1 MKRFFTE
8 LYAYREMLKSLVR
21 KDLKTRYKG
30 SFLGFLWTFINP
42 LMQLAI
48 YALIFPF
55 LMRVEEKNYAMFLF
69 VALLPWL
76 FFSTSLQSSTD
87 CIVENYNLVKKIY
100 FPRQVLPLSVATG
113 GLVNY
118 IYGLLVVLVGLL
130 IAGIPLTWNILYL
143 PLLLLILYVTV
154 SGFCL
159 MFSALNVYIRDL
171 EHIVNIVTM
180 AWFYATPIVYPLTML
195 PPWLQKILLLNP
207 MTPLVQGFRN
217 VIYYG
222 LSPEW
227 GQIGIAAIE
236 AVVIFTAGVLIFNK
250 LEPGFAE
257 EI

>member
-1 MKRFFTE
+1 MKRFFVE
-8 LYAYREMLKSLVR
+8 LYQYREMLKCLVR

-69 VALLPWL
+69 VALLPWI
-76 FFSTSLQSSTD
+76 FFSTSLQTSTE

-118 IYGLLVVLVGLL
+118 IYGLAVVLVGLL
-130 IAGIPLTWNILYL
+130 IARISLTWNILYL
-143 PLLLLILYVTV
+143 PLLLLILYVAV

-159 MFSALNVYIRDL
+159 MFSAMNVYIRDL

-180 AWFYATPIVYPLTML
+180 AWFYATPIVYPIQML
-195 PPWLQKILLLNP
+195 PEWLQNLLLLNP
-207 MTPLVQGFRN
+207 MTPLVLGFRN

-222 LSPEW
+222 TPPNFF
-227 GQIGIAAIE
+227 QIGVAALE
-236 AVVIFTAGVLIFNK
+236 AIVIFVAGVLIFNK

>member
-1 MKRFFTE
+1 MKRFFNE

-76 FFSTSLQSSTD
+76 FFSTSLQTSTD

-118 IYGLLVVLVGLL
+118 IYGLLVVLVGLI
-130 IAGIPLTWNILYL
+130 IARIPLTWNILFL

-159 MFSALNVYIRDL
+159 MFSAMNVYIRDL

-195 PPWLQKILLLNP
+195 PDWLQNILLLNP

-222 LSPEW
+222 TAPNWMEL
-227 GQIGIAAIE
+227 GIAAIE
-236 AVVIFTAGVLIFNK
+236 AAIIFTAGVFIFHK

>member
-30 SFLGFLWTFINP
+30 SVLGFLWTFINP

-76 FFSTSLQSSTD
+76 FFSTSLQTSTE

-100 FPRQVLPLSVATG
+100 FPRQVLPLSVATA

-118 IYGLLVVLVGLL
+118 LYGLLVVL
-130 IAGIPLTWNILYL
+130 AGMLVARMHLTWNFLYL
-143 PLLLLILYVTV
+143 PLLLVILYMTV

-195 PPWLQKILLLNP
+195 PNWLQKILLLNP
-207 MTPLVQGFRN
+207 MTPLVEGVRD

-222 LSPEW
+222 CSPQWEH
-227 GQIGIAAIE
+227 IGIAAIE
-236 AVVIFTAGVLIFNK
+236 SLLIFIVGILIFNK

>member
-1 MKRFFTE
+1 MKRFFCE

-42 LMQLAI
+42 LMQLTI
-48 YALIFPF
+48 YALIFPY
-55 LMRVEEKNYAMFLF
+55 LMRMNEKNYAMFLF
-69 VALLPWL
+69 VALLPWI
-76 FFSTSLQSSTD
+76 FFSTSLQVSTD

-118 IYGLLVVLVGLL
+118 IYGLLVVLAGLL
-130 IAGIPLTWNILYL
+130 IARIPLTWNIFYL
-143 PLLLLILYVTV
+143 PILLLILYVTV

-159 MFSALNVYIRDL
+159 MFSAMNVYIRDL

-195 PPWLQKILLLNP
+195 PDFLQKILLLNP

-222 LSPEW
+222 VAPNWNELC
-227 GQIGIAAIE
+227 IASVEAI
-236 AVVIFTAGVLIFNK
+236 VIFVAGVLIFNR

>member
-8 LYAYREMLKSLVR
+8 LYQYREMLKSLVR

-69 VALLPWL
+69 VALLPWI
-76 FFSTSLQSSTD
+76 FFSSSLQTSTD

-118 IYGLLVVLVGLL
+118 IYGLAVVLVGLL
-130 IAGIPLTWNILYL
+130 LARIPLTWNLLYL
-143 PLLLLILYVTV
+143 PLLLLILYGAVA
-154 SGFCL
+154 GFCL
-159 MFSALNVYIRDL
+159 MFSAMNVYIRDL
-171 EHIVNIVTM
+171 EHIVNLVTM
-180 AWFYATPIVYPLTML
+180 AWFYATPIVYPITML
-195 PPWLQKILLLNP
+195 PDWLQKLLLLNP
-207 MTPLVQGFRN
+207 MTPLVLGFRN

-222 LSPEW
+222 TPPDFF
-227 GQIGIAAIE
+227 QIGIAVAE

>member
-30 SFLGFLWTFINP
+30 SVLGFLWTFINP

-76 FFSTSLQSSTD
+76 FFSTSLQTSTE

-100 FPRQVLPLSVATG
+100 FPRQVLPLSVATAG
-113 GLVNY
+113 FVNY
-118 IYGLLVVLVGLL
+118 LYGLLVVLAGML
-130 IAGIPLTWNILYL
+130 IARMHLTWNFLYL
-143 PLLLLILYVTV
+143 PLLLVILYVTV

-159 MFSALNVYIRDL
+159 MFSAMNVYIRDL

-180 AWFYATPIVYPLTML
+180 AWFYATPIVYPLNML
-195 PPWLQKILLLNP
+195 PEWLQKILLFNP
-207 MTPLVQGFRN
+207 MTPLVEGVRD

-222 LSPEW
+222 SSPQWEH
-227 GQIGIAAIE
+227 IGIAAIE
-236 AVVIFTAGVLIFNK
+236 SLVIFIAGVWIFNK

>member
-1 MKRFFTE
+1 MKRFFSE
-8 LYAYREMLKSLVR
+8 LYAYREMLKSLVQ

-76 FFSTSLQSSTD
+76 FFSTSLQTSTD

-118 IYGLLVVLVGLL
+118 IYGLIVVLVGLL
-130 IAGIPLTWNILYL
+130 IAGIPLTWNILFL
-143 PLLLLILYVTV
+143 PLLLLILYITV

-195 PPWLQKILLLNP
+195 PDWLQKILLFNP

-222 LSPEW
+222 VSPDLTE
-227 GQIGIAAIE
+227 IVIAAIE
-236 AVVIFTAGVLIFNK
+236 AIIIFTAGVLIFNK
-250 LEPGFAE
+250 MEPGFAE

>member
-1 MKRFFTE
+1 
-8 LYAYREMLKSLVR
+8 MLKSLVR

-76 FFSTSLQSSTD
+76 FFSTSLQTSTD

-100 FPRQVLPLSVATG
+100 FPRQVLPLSIATG

-118 IYGLLVVLVGLL
+118 IYGLVIVLGGLL

-143 PLLLLILYVTV
+143 PLLLLILYTAV

-159 MFSALNVYIRDL
+159 MFSAMNVYIRDL

-180 AWFYATPIVYPLTML
+180 AWFYATPIVYPLKML
-195 PPWLQKILLLNP
+195 PDFLQKILLLNP

-222 LSPEW
+222 TAPVWSE
-227 GQIGIAAIE
+227 IGIAAIE
-236 AVVIFTAGVLIFNK
+236 AVLIFVMGVFIFNK

>member
-8 LYAYREMLKSLVR
+8 LYQYREMLKSLVR

-69 VALLPWL
+69 VALLPWI
-76 FFSTSLQSSTD
+76 FFSSSLQTSTD

-118 IYGLLVVLVGLL
+118 IYGLAVVLVGLL
-130 IAGIPLTWNILYL
+130 LARIPLTWNLLYL
-143 PLLLLILYVTV
+143 PLLLLILYGAVA
-154 SGFCL
+154 GFCL
-159 MFSALNVYIRDL
+159 MFSAMNVYIRDL
-171 EHIVNIVTM
+171 EHIVNLVTM
-180 AWFYATPIVYPLTML
+180 AWFYATPIVYPITML
-195 PPWLQKILLLNP
+195 PDWLQKLLLLNP
-207 MTPLVQGFRN
+207 MTPLVLGFRN

-222 LSPEW
+222 MPPDFF
-227 GQIGIAAIE
+227 QIGIAAAE

>member
-1 MKRFFTE
+1 MKRFFVE

-48 YALIFPF
+48 YALIFPY
-55 LMRVEEKNYAMFLF
+55 LMRVDEKNYAMFLF

-76 FFSTSLQSSTD
+76 FFSTSLQTSTD

-118 IYGLLVVLVGLL
+118 IYGLVIVLIGL
-130 IAGIPLTWNILYL
+130 IVAGIPLTWNILFL
-143 PLLLLILYVTV
+143 PLLLLILYMTV

-159 MFSALNVYIRDL
+159 MFSAMNVYIRDL
-171 EHIVNIVTM
+171 EHIDNIVTM

-195 PPWLQKILLLNP
+195 PDWLQKILLLNP

-222 LSPEW
+222 MAPHW
-227 GQIGIAAIE
+227 GEIGIAAIE
-236 AVVIFTAGVLIFNK
+236 AVVIFTLGVLIFNK

>member
-1 MKRFFTE
+1 MKRFFSE

-76 FFSTSLQSSTD
+76 FFSTSLQTSTD

-118 IYGLLVVLVGLL
+118 IYGLLVVLVGLV
-130 IAGIPLTWNILYL
+130 IARIPLTWNVLYL
-143 PLLLLILYVTV
+143 PLLLLILYITV

-159 MFSALNVYIRDL
+159 MFSAMNVYIRDL

-195 PPWLQKILLLNP
+195 PDFLQKILLLNP

-222 LSPEW
+222 TAPNFME
-227 GQIGIAAIE
+227 IGIAGLEAI
-236 AVVIFTAGVLIFNK
+236 VIFTAGVLIFHK

>member
-1 MKRFFTE
+1 MKRFFSE

-76 FFSTSLQSSTD
+76 FFSTSLQASTD

-118 IYGLLVVLVGLL
+118 IYGLIVVLVGLL
-130 IAGIPLTWNILYL
+130 IAGIPLTWNIMFL

-195 PPWLQKILLLNP
+195 PDWLQKILLFNP

-222 LSPEW
+222 VSPNFTE
-227 GQIGIAAIE
+227 IGIAAIE
-236 AVVIFTAGVLIFNK
+236 AIIIFTAGVFIFNK
-250 LEPGFAE
+250 MEPGFAE